1 MDRFGTLSPGHREV
15 ATHHPRC
22 DHSQVRA
29 GGACRSQEMTLA
41 RLPAARRREQ
51 LLETALELFA
61 RQGYHQTSMNEI
73 AEAAGVTKPVLYQ
86 HFDSKQDL
94 YTELL
99 HDVSSRLREA
109 VVKATGEAAGPRDQ
123 VELGFTA
130 IFGWMAEKPARFA
143 LLFSGATS
151 REPEFSAAVLDTE
164 QVMAGTIAEL
174 ITVEGM
180 DEEHRLILAYGIVG
194 MVEVIC
200 RQWVTERVDFDPEE
214 MATQTANL
222 AWVGLRG
229 VQQV

>member
-1 MDRFGTLSPGHREV
+1 M
-15 ATHHPRC
+15 
-22 DHSQVRA
+22 
-29 GGACRSQEMTLA
+29 A

-51 LLETALELFA
+51 LLEVSLELFA

-86 HFDSKQDL
+86 HFESKQEL
-94 YTELL
+94 YSELL
-99 HDVSSRLREA
+99 HDVATRLREA
-109 VVKATGEAAGPRDQ
+109 VIAATTDAEGPREQ

-130 IFGWMAEKPARFA
+130 IFRWMSEKPARFA

-164 QVMAGTIAEL
+164 QVMAQTIAEL
-174 ITVEGM
+174 ITVDGM
-180 DEEHRLILAYGIVG
+180 DVEHRLILAYGIVG

-214 MATQTANL
+214 MAAQTANL

-229 VQQV
+229 VHQV